1 MKKLSLV
8 LLPLLASAAISGC
21 MSTKLILDDKWNPSL
36 KPSYVDYFDSYW
48 FGLSGEPSVSLQKV
62 CMDQKPLAV
71 QRIKTAE
78 DGFITVVTLGIY
90 TPTTV
95 KIWCGE

>member
-1 MKKLSLV
+1 
-8 LLPLLASAAISGC
+8 
-21 MSTKLILDDKWNPSL
+21 MSTHIILSEKWVRTM
-36 KPSYVDYFDSYW
+36 KPSYVDYVDSYW
-48 FGLSGEPSVSLQKV
+48 WGFSGNPDISIQKACV
-62 CMDQKPLAV
+62 DQKPLAV

-78 DGFITVVTLGIY
+78 DGLISLFTLGIY